1 MPYTN
6 IDDAC
11 SLYYKK
17 CGIGNPAI
25 LIHGSCLNSEMWND
39 SFDVLA
45 HQNQVIAYDQRGYG
59 KSMLA
64 SSKTYSNENDLN
76 TLCEH
81 LKLEKKVDLIGLS
94 SGAQIAVDFY
104 LQFPDKVNSLV
115 LVSPALSGMPD
126 NDETK
131 EIDDKILSTINLG
144 EYTQTIQQVYRHPVF
159 APAINNTRCNSL
171 LREIIKNHDFKT
183 VTNNPPAAPRLAAYS
198 KLKEIK
204 VPTLV
209 ILGENDLNYFHM
221 TSNVLQTGIEKAV
234 LKTVSDAGH
243 MVNMEQ
249 PDEFNKILLNFLAN
263 QKSI

>member
-6 IDDAC
+6 IDDVC

-59 KSMLA
+59 KSILP
-64 SSKTYSNENDLN
+64 SPKIYSHENDLN
-76 TLCEH
+76 KLCEH

-144 EYTQTIQQVYRHPVF
+144 EYTQTIQ
-159 APAINNTRCNSL
+159 
-171 LREIIKNHDFKT
+171 
-183 VTNNPPAAPRLAAYS
+183 
-198 KLKEIK
+198 
-204 VPTLV
+204 
-209 ILGENDLNYFHM
+209 
-221 TSNVLQTGIEKAV
+221 
-234 LKTVSDAGH
+234 
-243 MVNMEQ
+243 
-249 PDEFNKILLNFLAN
+249 
-263 QKSI
+263 

>member
-1 MPYTN
+1 MPY
-6 IDDAC
+6 IDIDGGC

-17 CGIGNPAI
+17 CGISNPAI
-25 LIHGSCLNSEMWND
+25 LIHGSCLNLEMWND

-59 KSMLA
+59 KSMLS

-81 LKLEKKVDLIGLS
+81 LKLGGKIDLIGLS

-104 LQFPDKVNSLV
+104 LQFPYKVNSLV

-126 NDETK
+126 NDETT
-131 EIDDKILSTINLG
+131 EIDDKILETISLG

-221 TSNVLQTGIEKAV
+221 TSNVLRTGITKSV
-234 LKTVSDAGH
+234 LKTVTDSGH

-249 PDEFNKILLNFLAN
+249 PDKFNKILLNFLAN